1 MTAGFLSVNDFI
13 AALMAHECVLFCSLF
28 YVYSADMSESLLT
41 IEAWLQG
48 AWTAVATLERL
59 DDGALGCQ
67 GATRL
72 TYLQAHVLAHHGERG
87 ATALSVCQPVSFV
100 PESLAAWPAVMTDIL
115 PQGFGRQRLAAHLGI
130 AARLPASDWALL
142 RAGAGNPIG
151 HLRVREAADELA
163 LQPRSDG
170 WTLQS
175 LHERAEDFLESLHAA
190 GFALGGSSG
199 VQGEWPKLLMTEG
212 RDARWHLDHQLPDAA
227 AERHWL
233 VKFSR
238 HDETGVFD
246 DILRAEAI
254 FHDIA
259 ATLGARVHGRAIY
272 DRGLLFVPRFDRAL
286 SPSGKVERIAQ
297 ESLYTLTN
305 RGGFDAH
312 VTHNQVCQALVDH
325 ASDPETELL
334 EYVWRDVINV
344 ALGNRDNHGRN
355 MAIQRFEDGRVAL
368 APVYDLAPMCL
379 HPDGIA
385 RRMRWR
391 QDDNARPD
399 WGSVAAQVAESGALA
414 EEALRANYLSWAE
427 RLEAVPD
434 LLQQQDCP
442 ARVQRA
448 VLPLL
453 REVIAALRR
462 AG

>member
-1 MTAGFLSVNDFI
+1 MN
-13 AALMAHECVLFCSLF
+13 
-28 YVYSADMSESLLT
+28 ESLLT

-48 AWTAVATLERL
+48 AWTAVATLERR
-59 DDGALGCQ
+59 DDGTRGCL

-72 TYLQAHVLAHHGERG
+72 TYLQEHVLAHAGERG
-87 ATALSVCQPVSFV
+87 AAALSLCQPVNFV
-100 PESLAAWPAVMTDIL
+100 PQSLAAWPPVLTDIL
-115 PQGFGRQRLAAHLGI
+115 PQGFGRQRLAEHLGI
-130 AARLPASDWALL
+130 AASLPASDWALL

-151 HLRVREAADELA
+151 HLRVREAADGLA
-163 LQPRSDG
+163 AQPRSDG
-170 WTLQS
+170 WTLQD
-175 LHERAEDFLESLHAA
+175 LHEREEGFLESLHAA

-199 VQGEWPKLLMTEG
+199 VQGEWPKLLMTQG
-212 RDARWHLDHQLPDAA
+212 RDQRWHLDHQLLDAE

-246 DILRAEAI
+246 DILRAEAV
-254 FHDIA
+254 FHGIA
-259 ATLGARVHGRAIY
+259 ATLGLRVHGRTTY

-286 SPSGKVERIAQ
+286 SSTGRVERIAQ
-297 ESLYTLTN
+297 ESLYTLTGH
-305 RGGFDAH
+305 GGFDAH
-312 VTHNQVCQALVDH
+312 VNHNRVCQALAEH
-325 ASDPETELL
+325 ASDPATELL

-399 WGSVAAQVAESGALA
+399 WGSVAAQVAESGVLA
-414 EEALRANYLSWAE
+414 EGELRASYPRWAE
-427 RLEAVPD
+427 RLDVVPD
-434 LLQQQDCP
+434 LLLQQDCP
-442 ARVQRA
+442 ERVLRA

-453 REVIAALRR
+453 REVSAALLR
-462 AG
+462 AS